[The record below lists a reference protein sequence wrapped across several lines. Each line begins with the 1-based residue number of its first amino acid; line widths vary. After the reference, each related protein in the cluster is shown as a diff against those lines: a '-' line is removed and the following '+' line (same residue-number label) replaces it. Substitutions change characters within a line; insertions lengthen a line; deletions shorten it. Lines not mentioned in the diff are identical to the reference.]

1 MKPKVFR
8 DKLWPVFFIIE
19 CFFIILFLLTI
30 YITFIIISSA
40 MKQWSNSLEDIMALT
55 LFILLIPVL
64 SGGLWIFC
72 FTSHKALDRAFGR
85 LLVYEDKVIY
95 KCFLKTPKTLNF
107 ESCKYVGVETDNN
120 VKIMAIPIIRGDERA
135 HIYLSEYP
143 YPAEYKGKV
152 TFLKN
157 KKGFIRIYY
166 SDELCLTL
174 IKALPEEKN
183 TLLKI
188 FYNKMQATDRQLSNN
203 TKKRKK

>member
-55 LFILLIPVL
+55 LFILLIPML

-95 KCFLKTPKTLNF
+95 KCFLKTPKILNF
-107 ESCKYVGVETDNN
+107 EFCKYVGVETDNN

-152 TFLKN
+152 T
-157 KKGFIRIYY
+157 
-166 SDELCLTL
+166 
-174 IKALPEEKN
+174 
-183 TLLKI
+183 
-188 FYNKMQATDRQLSNN
+188 
-203 TKKRKK
+203 